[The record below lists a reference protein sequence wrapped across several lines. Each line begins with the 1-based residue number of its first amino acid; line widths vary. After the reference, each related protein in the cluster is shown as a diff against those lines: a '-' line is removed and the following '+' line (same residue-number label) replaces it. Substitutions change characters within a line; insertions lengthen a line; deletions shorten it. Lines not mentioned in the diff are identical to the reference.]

1 MADRQRS
8 TEPCVLCASS
18 ATAASSGLGACS
30 VSGPCVRLSIN
41 VLRIGFALEVVSGI
55 RAIERFVAD
64 RKIGDDVALDCG
76 FQQRPLGKRRGAGGG
91 GSPAPP
97 PPPPH

>member
-76 FQQRPLGKRRGAGGG
+76 FQQRPLEPGRIAQVATLH
-91 GSPAPP
+91 APP
-97 PPPPH
+97 PVEP